1 MVQLIVKCDM
11 VQTILSLQ
19 KNSWTAKRHLLPYW
33 TIMYLPARTG
43 DAIKQGTKNV
53 TLYGWMK

>member
-1 MVQLIVKCDM
+1 M

-19 KNSWTAKRHLLPYW
+19 KNSLTAKRHLLPYW

-53 TLYGWMK
+53 TQTHYMDG